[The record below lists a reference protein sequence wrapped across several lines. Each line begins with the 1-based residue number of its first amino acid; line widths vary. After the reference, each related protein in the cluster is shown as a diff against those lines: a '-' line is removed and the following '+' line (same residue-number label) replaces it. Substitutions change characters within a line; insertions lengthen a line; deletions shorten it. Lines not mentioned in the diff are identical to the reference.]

1 MMTLGFKEDEVSLPK
16 LRSQSIPKLGN
27 VLQASWESLSEAF
40 VNLKYPVKIIEATSR
55 FKDEGGPLLNLLKA
69 DPGVFLVSMCV
80 TIDACDG
87 KQNKHCV
94 MLSTIPKRG
103 RPFGKLIDNHGKMVP
118 AYLEKKD
125 TRSKE
130 AAKKAWRKFIGQNPA
145 THDSDFTF
153 TPADVYELKRR

>member
-1 MMTLGFKEDEVSLPK
+1 MFF
-16 LRSQSIPKLGN
+16 R
-27 VLQASWESLSEAF
+27 QAGESLSKAF
-40 VNLKYPVKIIEATSR
+40 VDLGYPVEIIEATPR
-55 FKDEGGPLLNLLKA
+55 FQNNEGGPLLNLLKA
-69 DPGVFLVSMCV
+69 DPGVFLVSLCV
-80 TIDACDG
+80 TIDG

-103 RPFGKLIDNHGKMVP
+103 RHFGKLIDNHGKMVP

-125 TRSKE
+125 TRSKK

-145 THDSDFTF
+145 THGGDLTF